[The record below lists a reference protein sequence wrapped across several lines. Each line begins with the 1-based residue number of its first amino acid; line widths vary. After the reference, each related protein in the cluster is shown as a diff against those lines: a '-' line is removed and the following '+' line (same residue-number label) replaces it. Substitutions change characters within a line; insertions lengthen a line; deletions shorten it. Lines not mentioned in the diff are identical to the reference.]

1 MPIREREAQAAPR
14 PRCDA
19 LERIANEGNA
29 KRTTELNDGHVAS
42 ASSFASVEQVAREQP
57 DAKGVIW
64 ERCAHACK
72 AEMEQWVAGQK
83 TTRGAFSV
91 EQLFTRVEDAGTA
104 QPSKRA
110 KVLSTMSD
118 TDIAA
123 LVAGPQDVQA
133 ACQKVVAW
141 LPPAL
146 RGPMSRDASA
156 LAEIL
161 LRLCPG
167 ATWLTIQ
174 VEIVDHLGTCT
185 RWHQDRYTA
194 RALITYTGPGTWCV
208 DDASVRYDQFAK
220 TVYAPMEES
229 DARIV
234 PNFNSIHRPQS
245 NAVVLMKG
253 NDWPG
258 IRGVGLTHKAPNDL
272 KPGLKRLII
281 KVDLVNGKRPE
292 IGED

>member
-14 PRCDA
+14 PRCEA

-29 KRTTELNDGHVAS
+29 KRTTELNHGHVAS

-133 ACQKVVAW
+133 ACQKAPSSAPWSDESRCKRTRGDTVAPVPRFD
-141 LPPAL
+141 LADHTSGDCGPPWNLHTLAPGQVHSA
-146 RGPMSRDASA
+146 RADHVHRSRD
-156 LAEIL
+156 
-161 LRLCPG
+161 
-167 ATWLTIQ
+167 
-174 VEIVDHLGTCT
+174 
-185 RWHQDRYTA
+185 
-194 RALITYTGPGTWCV
+194 
-208 DDASVRYDQFAK
+208 
-220 TVYAPMEES
+220 
-229 DARIV
+229 
-234 PNFNSIHRPQS
+234 
-245 NAVVLMKG
+245 VVCG
-253 NDWPG
+253 
-258 IRGVGLTHKAPNDL
+258 
-272 KPGLKRLII
+272 
-281 KVDLVNGKRPE
+281 
-292 IGED
+292 